1 MVAMRPIG
9 ALAPAGQRGKGHTR
23 RVIVD
28 AAGFGEHHRRV
39 RQEHRDDDHPI
50 GEGHCRLQNVLWQ
63 KTRIVRSVQPG
74 EEIPGEEIEVTPR
87 RQKPATPSMSRSILY
102 GL

>member
-1 MVAMRPIG
+1 MC
-9 ALAPAGQRGKGHTR
+9 
-23 RVIVD
+23 
-28 AAGFGEHHRRV
+28 
-39 RQEHRDDDHPI
+39 
-50 GEGHCRLQNVLWQ
+50 CRK

-87 RQKPATPSMSRSILY
+87 RQKPATPAMSRSILY